1 MDVHGCPWIGV
12 VIPTGFGYGY
22 SQSGMPPHSQTKEGG
37 YAKFFH
43 LRRPS
48 SNCLE
53 TPFRLLDS
61 AVFLGS
67 LVCGKV
73 AALVVVVARACA
85 LVVAAL
91 VVVADLVVVVA
102 LVDIVVVDIVVVVLA
117 DLVEVDIVV
126 VVVVAAPPL
135 AWCNLLKV
143 QYLAAGKLL
152 GPLLVVGFV
161 VAVGGSSLEQFHR
174 LLRIDSLAGRFD
186 IGDH

>member
-1 MDVHGCPWIGV
+1 MDIHGHPWISMGIHGYPWISMDIHGCPWISMDIHGYPWISMDIRGYPWIGQM
-12 VIPTGFGYGY
+12 IPTGFGYGY

-85 LVVAAL
+85 LVVAAHL
-91 VVVADLVVVVA
+91 G
-102 LVDIVVVDIVVVVLA
+102 I
-117 DLVEVDIVV
+117 
-126 VVVVAAPPL
+126 
-135 AWCNLLKV
+135 WV
-143 QYLAAGKLL
+143 Q
-152 GPLLVVGFV
+152 FV
-161 VAVGGSSLEQFHR
+161 NESKNQSIH
-174 LLRIDSLAGRFD
+174 
-186 IGDH
+186 